1 MGYIKEEEIVQN
13 NIKLSKTPIHLD
25 KYDMYYV
32 EFLMRTGLT
41 KKVRVF
47 CEKGTFPEFN
57 SNEFKRLQQV
67 YGSKLLTDFF
77 VKRLIGEQGLM
88 NKEGRDDFI
97 YLGVI
102 EKDISNLQGS
112 IETENTLDGIPT
124 ENFQANH
131 PIVGSEVY
139 QYGNNIVVEI
149 EGKYWLYEQY
159 EEYR

>member
-1 MGYIKEEEIVQN
+1 MKNERLLDAIG
-13 NIKLSKTPIHLD
+13 NIDDNLVHNAVNDNFKKKKPVWVKWGAVAACLVLVCVATISIFTGSNDETTTPGIAD
-25 KYDMYYV
+25 APPMVYV
-32 EFLMRTGLT
+32 NDALYKQST
-41 KKVRVF
+41 KQ
-47 CEKGTFPEFN
+47 T
-57 SNEFKRLQQV
+57 SYNELK
-67 YGSKLLTDFF
+67 
-77 VKRLIGEQGLM
+77 
-88 NKEGRDDFI
+88 DDFI

-159 EEYR
+159 EE

>member
-1 MGYIKEEEIVQN
+1 MV
-13 NIKLSKTPIHLD
+13 
-25 KYDMYYV
+25 YV
-32 EFLMRTGLT
+32 NDALYKQST
-41 KKVRVF
+41 KQ
-47 CEKGTFPEFN
+47 T
-57 SNEFKRLQQV
+57 SYNELK
-67 YGSKLLTDFF
+67 
-77 VKRLIGEQGLM
+77 
-88 NKEGRDDFI
+88 DDFI

-139 QYGNNIVVEI
+139 QDGNNIVVEI